1 MWVEL
6 GVFSAMWLWKA
17 DERKP
22 RRPHIGHIGRPRRLR
37 KTSPLRKSSSQSSG
51 VKTDALTIVPQDPC
65 LRRILLS
72 YSLSELAA
80 KGWGLVWIAVAK
92 KQFFASWKIA
102 FSAPPLWA
110 PETIFQALKTCFIA
124 FPPER
129 RNGMNPSLR
138 GLQGSSQALRFF
150 FHDLK
155 HCFFGT
161 ALVKLIDTRLCKK
174 TGSDFFFACPLLNL
188 HKSFQLHLVTSFKL
202 APNSADAYNT

>member
-37 KTSPLRKSSSQSSG
+37 KTSPLRNSSSQSSG

-129 RNGMNPSLR
+129 WNGMNPSLR

-150 FHDLK
+150 FTTWNIVFSALPLWNSLTPGCVK
-155 HCFFGT
+155 KQALIFF
-161 ALVKLIDTRLCKK
+161 
-174 TGSDFFFACPLLNL
+174 S
-188 HKSFQLHLVTSFKL
+188 H
-202 APNSADAYNT
+202 APC